1 MSEGRRSKRLSKQNP
16 IDYSDTKRIS
26 SPNRYS
32 VLDQEEV
39 EESIVFY
46 PDTEEENV
54 NNDDDGD
61 DDWIITGTMANEPK
75 TKEIDLGLTK
85 EELSQ
90 NDTASLLDILRF
102 IRLLANKAA
111 MVGTER
117 TGLGLYADLV
127 ETTEAYKDRVG
138 NEFTTMPTAPTK
150 PSFPTQQQ
158 AGQTALDYK
167 IAQDLYKK
175 KNKIYAEYLAVTRA
189 LKKAIQVKFPLLCD
203 GFQGSEFGRLP
214 ADKTPGEILQ
224 IMADRSVTNKSDRE
238 RLAME
243 LEIQMLESTY
253 TPDLNGPI
261 RYLKA
266 LRENRALANEVTKE
280 HRVNEERFMNY
291 AIRAFEDCGHDRTQI
306 GRLKTE
312 WEKQRLQSPK
322 VGKELIEEFETF
334 WCRELRNLYRLEGK
348 DHQANLTFDVES
360 VHNRFDEI
368 EQDQSHEFQ
377 ALRAELQALKAQ
389 MDATIDATTAKHDV
403 PSVVTAPTVSTNS
416 NPNDSLMAMMAGL
429 VAALQQNQ
437 NQAAPAPKAGNPTN
451 PRNPRNRNRAN
462 EWRLVDKWCWNCSA
476 NTTHNSS
483 DCRSRGTKAPAHK
496 EATMDKPDG
505 GNTSNNEHWG
515 MWHHPKKGYRASK
528 PGK

>member
-1 MSEGRRSKRLSKQNP
+1 MSEGRRSKRLSEKNP
-16 IDYSDTKRIS
+16 IDYSNPKRIS

-32 VLDQEEV
+32 ALDQEEEEV

-46 PDTEEENV
+46 PDTEEENA
-54 NNDDDGD
+54 NDDDDDD

-75 TKEIDLGLTK
+75 TKEIELGLTQT
-85 EELSQ
+85 ELAQ
-90 NDTASLLDILRF
+90 NDTATLLDILRF

-127 ETTEAYKDRVG
+127 ETAEAYKDRVG
-138 NEFTTMPTAPTK
+138 NEYTTMPVGPTK
-150 PSFPTQQQ
+150 PSFPTQQ

-243 LEIQMLESTY
+243 LEIGMLESTY

-312 WEKQRLQSPK
+312 WEKQRLRSPK

-368 EQDQSHEFQ
+368 EQDQSQEFQ
-377 ALRAELQALKAQ
+377 ALRAELHALKAQ
-389 MDATIDATTAKHDV
+389 MDATTTKQDV

-416 NPNDSLMAMMAGL
+416 NSNDSLMAMMAGL

-451 PRNPRNRNRAN
+451 PRNPRRNRAN
-462 EWRLVDKWCWNCSA
+462 AEWRLVDKWCWNCSA
-476 NTTHNSS
+476 NTTHNSI
-483 DCRSRGTKAPAHK
+483 DCRSRDTEAPKHPN
-496 EATMDKPDG
+496 ATMDKPEG
-505 GNTSNNEHWG
+505 GNTSKNLNFG
-515 MWHHPKKGYRASK
+515 SWHHPKKGYRANK